1 MIAWKFLAAG
11 RVGMFSGYAWPEPGV
26 WVDAHAAPDPC
37 GAGVHG
43 CHQNNLPLW
52 IGAELWAIE
61 LAGRVVAD
69 GDKLV
74 AQRGKLLHRVDA
86 WNAGSS
92 GDFGLA
98 CVMRARDRA
107 LWLLRRDRL
116 ADLAEPLYEC
126 FSARA
131 VAEVADD
138 IESIAPEPSRAAA
151 GYAADAA
158 ELALEG
164 NAAAVAYVAAHLA
177 SFVGGEEARLE
188 ERAWQADWLVDR
200 LSLDE

>member
-1 MIAWKFLAAG
+1 MIAWKFLGPG
-11 RVGMFSGYAWPEPGV
+11 RVGMFSNFAWPEPGV
-26 WVDAHAAPDPC
+26 WVDAHAEPGLC
-37 GAGVHG
+37 SAGVHG
-43 CHQNNLPLW
+43 CHENDLPLW
-52 IGAELWAIE
+52 IGPELWAIE
-61 LAGRVVAD
+61 LAGRVVAE
-69 GDKLV
+69 GDKVV
-74 AQRGKLLHRVDA
+74 AQRGKLLHRVEA

-92 GDFGLA
+92 GDFALA

-116 ADLAEPLYEC
+116 GDLAEPLYEC

-131 VAEVADD
+131 VADVSGD
-138 IESIAPEPSRAAA
+138 IETIAPEPARAAA

-164 NAAAVAYVAAHLA
+164 STAAVAYVAAHLA
-177 SFVGGEEARLE
+177 AFVGGEDGRVE

-200 LSLDE
+200 LSLNE